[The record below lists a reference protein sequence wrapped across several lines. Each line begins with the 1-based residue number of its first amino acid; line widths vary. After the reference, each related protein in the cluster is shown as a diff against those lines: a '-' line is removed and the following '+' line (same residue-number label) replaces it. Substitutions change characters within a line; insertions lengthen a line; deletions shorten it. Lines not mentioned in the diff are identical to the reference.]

1 MGDLLLPVAVRGR
14 ELELLRAEGKLLQAG
29 GKLLHEL
36 LRADPVGRLSA
47 ML

>member
-1 MGDLLLPVAVRGR
+1 MEDLPLLVAVRGR
-14 ELELLRAEGKLLQAG
+14 VLELLRAGWKLLRAG

-36 LRADPVGRLSA
+36 LRAYPVGRLSA

>member
-1 MGDLLLPVAVRGR
+1 MGDPLLPVAVQGQ

-29 GKLLHEL
+29 WKLLHEL
-36 LRADPVGRLSA
+36 LRAYPVGRLSA